1 MPSSRYGLQMLSQC
15 CLLPSSI
22 RKGTCVHRAA
32 GRPILD
38 ALRACLPRSITYIS
52 DICLMVSKW
61 WRLVAE
67 GQGMVAGDTS
77 GESPSPTFPGLGT
90 RRNGPKVRWKAI
102 GRLKLRQ
109 AEQCGASLW
118 SCLRKSRRYLLPCH
132 TRPAPPMIVQFHT
145 RHRTIRTYNYSSANL
160 QAGWRSSSPDDASS
174 PWNKR
179 CAVWLTKA
187 AGQGPR
193 RRCID

>member
-77 GESPSPTFPGLGT
+77 GESLLPAQHSPVSELEETDPRSGGKQLVDSSCVRLSNVGRRSGRASASLVDIYYLVT
-90 RRNGPKVRWKAI
+90 R
-102 GRLKLRQ
+102 GRL
-109 AEQCGASLW
+109 
-118 SCLRKSRRYLLPCH
+118 
-132 TRPAPPMIVQFHT
+132 
-145 RHRTIRTYNYSSANL
+145 
-160 QAGWRSSSPDDASS
+160 
-174 PWNKR
+174 
-179 CAVWLTKA
+179 
-187 AGQGPR
+187 PR
-193 RRCID
+193 